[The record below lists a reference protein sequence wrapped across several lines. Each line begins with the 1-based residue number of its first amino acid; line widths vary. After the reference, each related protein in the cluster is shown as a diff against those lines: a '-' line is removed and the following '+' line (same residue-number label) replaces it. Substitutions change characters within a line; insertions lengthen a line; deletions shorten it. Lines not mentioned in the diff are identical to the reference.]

1 MLTWAMLSWGG
12 GVTQH
17 TQKTKN
23 AQNST
28 KMTLVDFHL
37 VELPPPPNST
47 CPHTD
52 MYRLMVITLSVW

>member
-37 VELPPPPNST
+37 VELPPPLTQHVHIQT
-47 CPHTD
+47 CTD
-52 MYRLMVITLSVW
+52 